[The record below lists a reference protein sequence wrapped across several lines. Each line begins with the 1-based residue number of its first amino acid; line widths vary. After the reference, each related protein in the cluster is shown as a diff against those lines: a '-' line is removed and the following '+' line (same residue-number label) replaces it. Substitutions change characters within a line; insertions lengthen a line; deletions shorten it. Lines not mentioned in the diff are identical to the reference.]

1 MIYVNDIELIDA
13 NGHSLDECV
22 KNYLDGKINISKSDH
37 HLVSGLPVYAI
48 DMPDDQL
55 HSELKNYGYSDMF
68 FGRGAKLG
76 MLVAYRIAAR
86 NNIPKNTAVVAV
98 SIDGSQH
105 SKMEAIEAF
114 WTNKKRVSAKVAAT
128 CTASSICTNI
138 SRNLQLTGTSV
149 MLNQACS
156 AFIGGL
162 DYAKRLLEQG
172 TVENVLL
179 LGTETGSHPFNL
191 FIFNSLSV
199 YTKDQLMPFDKNRS
213 GMALGDAAVC
223 WLLSAKPSK
232 NTYAKIDKVS
242 VYNDGYHLT
251 SHNPDAS
258 AVQYLVNELATEPV
272 DSVNCHGT
280 GTPVGDQIEI
290 NGLDQFLHDPTPV
303 YGLKSQVGHCM
314 ASSAGLEMSYGIV
327 GMMQD
332 WIPYTP
338 LTNNPIDSKHHIVVG
353 KPLYQKNNNFLKLS
367 FGFGGTSGGV
377 LVEKAR
383 P

>member
-1 MIYVNDIELIDA
+1 MMYVNDIELIDS
-13 NGHSLDECV
+13 NGKSLDESV
-22 KNYLDGKINISKSDH
+22 KNYLSGKVNISRSDH
-37 HLVSGLPVYAI
+37 HLTTGLPVYAI
-48 DMPDDQL
+48 DFPEDQL
-55 HSELKNYGYSDMF
+55 HEELKSYGYTDLF
-68 FGRGAKLG
+68 FGYGAKLG

-86 NNIPKNTAVVAV
+86 NNIPKNTAVIAV
-98 SIDGSQH
+98 TLDGSQH
-105 SKMEAIEAF
+105 SKIEAIEAF
-114 WTNKKRVSAKVAAT
+114 WAGKKRVSAKVAAT

-138 SRNLQLTGTSV
+138 SRNLQLTGNSV

-162 DYAKRLLEQG
+162 DYAKKLLDQG

-179 LGTETGSHPFNL
+179 VGTETSSHPFNL
-191 FIFNSLSV
+191 FIFNSLGV
-199 YTKDQLMPFDKNRS
+199 YTKDQLMPFDKKRS

-223 WLLSAKPSK
+223 WLLSNKPTD
-232 NTYAKIDKVS
+232 NAYAKIDKVS
-242 VYNDGYHLT
+242 VYNDSYHLT
-251 SHNPDAS
+251 SHNPDSS
-258 AVQYLVNELATEPV
+258 AVEHLIKELVTDQV

-280 GTPVGDQIEI
+280 GTTVGDQIEI
-290 NGLDQFLHDPTPV
+290 NGLNKFLNTPTPV
-303 YGLKSQVGHCM
+303 YALKSQVGHCM
-314 ASSAGLEMSYGIV
+314 ASSAGVEMSYGIA
-327 GMMQD
+327 GMQQD

-338 LTNNPIDSKHHIVVG
+338 LTTDTIESRHHIVVG